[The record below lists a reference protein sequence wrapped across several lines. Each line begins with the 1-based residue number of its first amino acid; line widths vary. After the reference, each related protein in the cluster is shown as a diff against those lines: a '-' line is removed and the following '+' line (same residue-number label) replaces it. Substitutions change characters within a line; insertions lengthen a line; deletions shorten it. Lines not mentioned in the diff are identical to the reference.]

1 MSAAQVLKKV
11 DPGCYVS
18 RSRRLRISRNNFN
31 FGLNRGADLTD
42 LRKQSIWICC
52 IETKLFGSESDGC
65 TFYAVKMLD
74 LFFHLG
80 STVSTA
86 KVLQDVDTLRRC
98 CAVGVVMAMFVLMIL
113 AAASTVIVMVMMV
126 MMFVPMFMI
135 LTAASA
141 VLVVMVMMVMMF
153 VLALMILTATTAMF
167 IVMVMVVVM
176 FMFMI
181 LTATAAVLIVVF
193 MVVMFFMRM
202 FCMVMYIMM
211 FVTASAGI

>member
-113 AAASTVIVMVMMV
+113 AAASTVIVMVMMG
-126 MMFVPMFMI
+126 MMFVLMLMT
-135 LTAASA
+135 LTAA
-141 VLVVMVMMVMMF
+141 VTVIVMVMMVMMF
-153 VLALMILTATTAMF
+153 VLMLMILTATTAMLI
-167 IVMVMVVVM
+167 IVMMS
-176 FMFMI
+176 
-181 LTATAAVLIVVF
+181 
-193 MVVMFFMRM
+193 VVMFFMRM
-202 FCMVMYIMM
+202 FYMVMYIMM
-211 FVTASAGI
+211 VVTASAGI

>member
-31 FGLNRGADLTD
+31 FGLNRGADLTN

-113 AAASTVIVMVMMV
+113 AATSTVLVVMVMMV

-135 LTAASA
+135 LTA
-141 VLVVMVMMVMMF
+141 
-153 VLALMILTATTAMF
+153 TAAMF

-202 FCMVMYIMM
+202 FYMVMYIMM
-211 FVTASAGI
+211 VVTASAGI

>member
-31 FGLNRGADLTD
+31 FGLNRGADLAD

-113 AAASTVIVMVMMV
+113 AATSTVLVVMMVMMVVFMFMPLTAAATVIVMVMMAMMVVLMFMTLTAAATVIVMVMMV
-126 MMFVPMFMI
+126 MMFVLMI
-135 LTAASA
+135 PTAATA
-141 VLVVMVMMVMMF
+141 VIIIVMMS
-153 VLALMILTATTAMF
+153 
-167 IVMVMVVVM
+167 
-176 FMFMI
+176 
-181 LTATAAVLIVVF
+181 
-193 MVVMFFMRM
+193 VVMFFMRM

-211 FVTASAGI
+211 VVTASAGI

>member
-65 TFYAVKMLD
+65 IFYAVKKLD
-74 LFFHLG
+74 LFFHLR

-86 KVLQDVDTLRRC
+86 KVLQDVDTRRRC
-98 CAVGVVMAMFVLMIL
+98 CAVGVVMAMFVFMILTATAAMLVVMVMMVMMFVLMIL
-113 AAASTVIVMVMMV
+113 AAASTVI
-126 MMFVPMFMI
+126 
-135 LTAASA
+135 
-141 VLVVMVMMVMMF
+141 VMVMMVMMF

-202 FCMVMYIMM
+202 FYMVMYIMM
-211 FVTASAGI
+211 VVTASAGI

>member
-98 CAVGVVMAMFVLMIL
+98 CAVGVVMAMFV
-113 AAASTVIVMVMMV
+113 
-126 MMFVPMFMI
+126 P
-135 LTAASA
+135 
-141 VLVVMVMMVMMF
+141 
-153 VLALMILTATTAMF
+153 
-167 IVMVMVVVM
+167 
-176 FMFMI
+176 MFMI

-202 FCMVMYIMM
+202 FYMVMYIMM
-211 FVTASAGI
+211 VVTASA